1 MIGIR
6 KENNE
11 VLYSTKNVT
20 AVNESDLQ
28 ELKTLS
34 LLNKRKRI
42 RLCAHRDPSEKLHDM
57 IIVHN
62 KDCYV
67 RPHKHESRAESINIL
82 EGEADLILF
91 EDNGLITKVIR
102 MGALHTNKIF
112 FYRLSNSIYHMLIIR
127 SEYLIFHEA
136 TEGPFN
142 MKDTIF
148 PEWSPVEESDRLVDF
163 LDSIENNIHNNF
175 NNDQVEELHD

>member
-1 MIGIR
+1 MIGIT
-6 KENNE
+6 KENDE

-57 IIVHN
+57 IIVHH

-67 RPHKHESRAESINIL
+67 RPHKHESRAESITIL

-91 EDNGLITKVIR
+91 KDDGSIIKVIR
-102 MGALHTNKIF
+102 MGELRTKKVL
-112 FYRLSNSIYHMLIIR
+112 FYRISEPIYHMLIIR
-127 SEYLIFHEA
+127 SEFLTFHEA

-142 MKDTIF
+142 KGDTTF
-148 PEWSPVEESDRLVDF
+148 PEWSPVEDSRKLIDF
-163 LDSIENNIHNNF
+163 MDSIEKNINNNF
-175 NNDQVEELHD
+175 IEIK